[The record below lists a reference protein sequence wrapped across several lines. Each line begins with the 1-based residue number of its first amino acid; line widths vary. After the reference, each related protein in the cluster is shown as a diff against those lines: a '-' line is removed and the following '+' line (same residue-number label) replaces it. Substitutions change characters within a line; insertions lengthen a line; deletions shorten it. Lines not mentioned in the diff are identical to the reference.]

1 MRQLTSLDAQ
11 FLALESSRTYGHVG
25 GLAIYDPSTAPG
37 GELTRKSMCRL
48 LSERLHL
55 LPPFKWKLVQ
65 VPFGL
70 DHPYWIED
78 PDFDLDF
85 HIRDSAVPPPGGDAE
100 VAETVSRI
108 FARPLDRAHPLWE
121 LYLIHGIEG
130 GRVGMLTKIH
140 HSAVDGVSGAEILTV
155 LLDESPEGRD
165 VPPPE
170 DFGAAEREPSQVE
183 MLTRGLLGV
192 PRYPLRALGALPTTL
207 PNLDEIPGVSTLP
220 GAGTVSRL
228 ATRLLRLAPGASGD
242 GGILESER
250 VRAPQ
255 TRFNTR
261 ISQHRRFAFG
271 SVSLDKVKAIK
282 NELGITVN
290 DVVIALCATVLRD
303 WLLERD
309 ELPDEPLVAMVP
321 VSVRTEE
328 QRGTFGNRVS
338 MMVAPIPTDVADT
351 RERLMR
357 AHEVLKVA
365 KERHKAVPATIL
377 QDATQFIP
385 PAVHARASR
394 VVLGLQGIRP
404 PLNVIVSNVPG
415 PREPLYCAGAQL
427 QANYPVS
434 VITDG
439 VGLNITVMSYRDH
452 IDFGIVVDR
461 EQVDDAWS
469 MMEGVHAAL
478 DRIDRDVCRPDAPP
492 PGPEEPARPA
502 PVSADAGPVVGG

>member
-11 FLALESSRTYGHVG
+11 FLALESAETYGHVG
-25 GLAIYDPSTAPG
+25 GLAVYDPSTAPG
-37 GELTRKSMCRL
+37 GELTRQDIYKL
-48 LSERLHL
+48 LSERLHM
-55 LPPFKWKLVQ
+55 LPPFRWRLVP

-85 HIRDSAVPPPGGDAE
+85 HIRDSAVPPPGNDKQI
-100 VAETVSRI
+100 AETVSRI
-108 FARPLDRAHPLWE
+108 FSRPLDRAHPLWE
-121 LYLIHGIEG
+121 LYLIHGLEG

-140 HSAVDGVSGAEILTV
+140 HSAIDGVSGAEILGV
-155 LLDESPEGRD
+155 LLDSSPEGREI
-165 VPPPE
+165 PPPQ
-170 DFGAAEREPSQVE
+170 DFSGPDRAPGQLE
-183 MLTRGLLGV
+183 MLGRGLLGV
-192 PRYPLRALGALPTTL
+192 PRYPVRALQGLPNTL
-207 PNLDEIPGVSTLP
+207 SNLDEIPGLSTLP
-220 GAGTVSRL
+220 GAATVSRF
-228 ATRLLRLAPGASGD
+228 TSRLLRRGPGSED
-242 GGILESER
+242 GGILESES

-261 ISQHRRFAFG
+261 ISPHRRFAFG
-271 SVSLDKVKAIK
+271 SVSLDRVKAIK

-290 DVVIALCATVLRD
+290 DVVVALCATALRE

-309 ELPDEPLVAMVP
+309 ELPDDPLVAMVP
-321 VSVRTEE
+321 VSVRTDE
-328 QRGTFGNRVS
+328 QKGTFGNRVS

-357 AHEVLKVA
+357 AHEILKVA

-394 VVLGLQGIRP
+394 AVLGLQGIRP
-404 PLNVIVSNVPG
+404 PLNVIISNVPG
-415 PREPLYCAGAQL
+415 PRDPLYCAGAQL
-427 QANYPVS
+427 QANFPVS

-452 IDFGIVVDR
+452 LDWGIVTDR
-461 EQVDDAWS
+461 EQVDDAWP
-469 MMEGVHAAL
+469 MFEALRTAL
-478 DRIDRDVCRPDAPP
+478 DQVYDEICGATPEAEAPAVRRSAP
-492 PGPEEPARPA
+492 TPA
-502 PVSADAGPVVGG
+502 P